1 MRKSTASRRSTVV
14 RPQAEQTPA
23 EDEQPRASVEEEA
36 EAEAEAEAPPSPP
49 LTIDH
54 EAALELIDREGEA
67 EEEAE
72 PEPEAPPSPP
82 LPAGSKYT
90 EGEASPSVL
99 SSSDAAAASLPS
111 FRGESSGEETPNPK
125 RGKTLAHRRQSFARI
140 NSGAV
145 APPADA
151 PTDAFPST
159 LPRAASTPLSRTLSN
174 PSRMEKLARARA
186 SFPRKQEGGTSGERP
201 TTLGEGTSV
210 TAHAAAAA
218 AAAGPP
224 MDGSDDDLANLTASP
239 PAHESPNNE
248 PNTPVW
254 LEGAEA
260 QGGGGAS
267 AADMARAEKEIFA
280 DDSGA
285 VEKYEYAAPSAAPSK
300 AQQKPSKKSVMKLGG
315 LFGGKKP
322 TK

>member
-1 MRKSTASRRSTVV
+1 VSAAAATAVAAAAAKELMQRSMMRKSTASRRSTFV

-186 SFPRKQEGGTSGERP
+186 SFERKQEGGTSGELSTP
-201 TTLGEGTSV
+201 LGEGTSV

-254 LEGAEA
+254 LEG
-260 QGGGGAS
+260 
-267 AADMARAEKEIFA
+267 
-280 DDSGA
+280 
-285 VEKYEYAAPSAAPSK
+285 
-300 AQQKPSKKSVMKLGG
+300 
-315 LFGGKKP
+315 
-322 TK
+322 

>member
-14 RPQAEQTPA
+14 TPQAEQTLA

-36 EAEAEAEAPPSPP
+36 EAEAPPSPP
-49 LTIDH
+49 LIDH
-54 EAALELIDREGEA
+54 EAALEMIDREGEA

-72 PEPEAPPSPP
+72 AEPEAPPSPP

-125 RGKTLAHRRQSFARI
+125 RGKTLAHRRQSFARV

-201 TTLGEGTSV
+201 TTSGEGTSV

-260 QGGGGAS
+260 QEGGGAS
-267 AADMARAEKEIFA
+267 AADMALAEKEIFT

-300 AQQKPSKKSVMKLGG
+300 AQQKPSKKSGMQLGA